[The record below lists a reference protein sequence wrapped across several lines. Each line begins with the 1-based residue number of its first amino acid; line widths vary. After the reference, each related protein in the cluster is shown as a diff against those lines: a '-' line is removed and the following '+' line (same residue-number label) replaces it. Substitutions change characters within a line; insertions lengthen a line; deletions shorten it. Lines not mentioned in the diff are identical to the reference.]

1 MEIVGNHGE
10 AEVLV
15 LLPVPVR
22 RELGEVAEAFFAF
35 AQHFLRLLA
44 LHELSDLR
52 ADHVDRLHQVLVRFA
67 DLAAVESEN
76 ADRLS
81 SGIHRKY
88 ECAVHP
94 RFDGHRLLP
103 DARIPRDVC
112 DPHRLARLPN
122 LSGESD
128 ARDVGDFARALDI
141 QIELRSG
148 LAPGLCKAQSAGFVV
163 DAEEPPALPV
173 LRLANR
179 ADHGL
184 ERRGD
189 AVGFRNRARHRVL

>member
-1 MEIVGNHGE
+1 M
-10 AEVLV
+10 
-15 LLPVPVR
+15 
-22 RELGEVAEAFFAF
+22 
-35 AQHFLRLLA
+35 
-44 LHELSDLR
+44 
-52 ADHVDRLHQVLVRFA
+52 DRLHQVLVRFA

-76 ADRLS
+76 ADRFS
-81 SGIHRKY
+81 SGIHREY

-94 RFDGHRLLP
+94 RFDGDRLLP
-103 DARIPRDVC
+103 HASIPSDIRD
-112 DPHRLARLPN
+112 PQGLARLPD
-122 LSGESD
+122 LSGQPD
-128 ARDVGDFARALDI
+128 ARDVGHFARALDI